1 MTQLNENGI
10 IDVNY
15 SVTPPPQNLYLGKQN
30 IANSNCTCESNYKT
44 DIFLPYGFDTCKK
57 INPVS
62 EEKRKYWNNTKRFMV
77 YSYILDWQKE
87 RIKNGDF
94 TVSMYAYVSED
105 CDADFRLHLEHGC
118 SYTEKYNTN
127 GNSWSIVDTTKG
139 KVILVWA
146 KFRSNADD
154 GKIYIMFYPNPN
166 LENTFTQ
173 GYILFTGLRIH
184 EGTEIYRPSYNDQIH
199 GIYSIPN
206 SNKIYENKIEFDDFI
221 EY

>member
-1 MTQLNENGI
+1 MTQFNKNGI

-30 IANSNCTCESNYKT
+30 IANSNCTFEYNYKT
-44 DIFLPYGFDTCKK
+44 DIFLPYGFDTCTKM
-57 INPVS
+57 NPS
-62 EEKRKYWNNTKRFMV
+62 GANKDKTSKFMV
-77 YSYILDWQKE
+77 FSYILDWQKE
-87 RIKNGDF
+87 RIKKGDY

-105 CDADFRLHLEHGC
+105 CDADFRLHLEHRC
-118 SYTEKYNTN
+118 WYTERYKLE
-127 GNSWSIVDTTKG
+127 GNATANSTFLVDTTKG
-139 KVILVWA
+139 KVIWVWA

-184 EGTEIYRPSYNDQIH
+184 EGTKIYRPSYNDQIH